1 MSIRD
6 SSVRPRSRTTSTRP
20 RSNYML
26 LSSLDRRTSLGP
38 EEFAR
43 MLAAPQG
50 DRMPGASDFPEEDH
64 SCISKQMEQRRRA
77 ALELYESEKAYVK
90 GLSVVDSVYYAPLLR
105 SIGQDAIVI
114 RSTLNRMFSNFV
126 DILQLSRELL
136 LRLEER
142 IGDPLAAV
150 PSHLSASCLPEEY
163 SDSAHVADWNP
174 YQDTLGDLLVPI
186 APFLKMYTLFMQ
198 NFSSAMQCIT
208 EERSSNERFA
218 AFLQHAE
225 TEAASYGAGAELGL
239 QAQLLTIVQ
248 RVPRY
253 RLLLQQLL
261 NNTPASHVDYVA
273 LRQTYQ
279 VVDATASSINEH
291 VRQQELTLVALSLQ
305 RMLVKL
311 DEPLVAPGRRL
322 LRYGTLLK
330 TRRKDIQ
337 PRYVYLFSDCLLLAS
352 AGNGGGDTASSVH
365 DTFESERLASSWIHE
380 HALSLLA
387 GGSTLYLTHKLPL
400 ADCTVVAYD
409 ESTNPVSGLPQSVS
423 MPDLSSSS
431 SSSSSSVSGV
441 ALPFRHRF
449 DIHSPQCSFSLY
461 APSSESKQAWTT
473 AIREAHAEHLAAM
486 RSLRKTDNHDFR
498 RTSSSSSNSSSSFSH
513 HSSEFDTGTL
523 LASPTSSSLL
533 RNSFPSSAQAT
544 VSALLSPRKADEL
557 LPILESYQAPVWVP
571 DSLATRCARCVEPFT
586 IWRRRHHCR
595 LCGQVFCGSCCSAYV
610 QVPTQVRHTAD
621 VRARTCLA
629 CYAYACES
637 HQAHTPAQG
646 PMTPRSKA
654 PERAAHAVS
663 STPKA
668 SSYALRLVLDDKLL
682 PPLPD
687 KAQDTKDTLCKPLG
701 SVRREDTPRQRR
713 RHARRWSVVSVP
725 LHGREQGL
733 ESSHV
738 HTATSGTLTLD
749 LRESF
754 SSKSEPS
761 PRITPTKPN
770 LDPTPTKQS
779 ETQSNSIV
787 LPEASESH
795 MKPNAN
801 IRFHS
806 HSRSSSY
813 SVHSSPEPLTTFSLN
828 EATSSQPGSEPKRR
842 TSSRASLALARI
854 PSITRHLSTPPP
866 TPSPSRSH
874 AIQWLQSMLRSP
886 PPPPRP
892 SLSRSP

>member
-1 MSIRD
+1 
-6 SSVRPRSRTTSTRP
+6 
-20 RSNYML
+20 
-26 LSSLDRRTSLGP
+26 
-38 EEFAR
+38 

-50 DRMPGASDFPEEDH
+50 DRMPGASEFPEDNH
-64 SCISKQMEQRRRA
+64 SCASKQMEQRRRA
-77 ALELYESEKAYVK
+77 ALELYKSEKTYVK

-105 SIGQDAIVI
+105 LIDQDAIVA

-150 PSHLSASCLPEEY
+150 PSHLSESCLPEQG
-163 SDSAHVADWNP
+163 SDSTHVADWDP
-174 YQDTLGDLLVPI
+174 LHDTLGDLLVPI

-198 NFSSAMQCIT
+198 NFSSAMQCIS

-225 TEAASYGAGAELGL
+225 AEAASYGAGAELGL

-253 RLLLQQLL
+253 RLLMQQLL
-261 NNTPASHVDYVA
+261 NNTPVSHVDYVA
-273 LRQTYQ
+273 LRQTYR

-352 AGNGGGDTASSVH
+352 AGNGVGDMASSVH
-365 DTFESERLASSWIHE
+365 DTFESERLASSSIHE

-387 GGSTLYLTHKLPL
+387 GGSTLYLTQKLPL

-409 ESTNPVSGLPQSVS
+409 ESTNPVSGLPQSIS
-423 MPDLSSSS
+423 MPDLSTTSSSS
-431 SSSSSSVSGV
+431 SSSRVSGV
-441 ALPFRHRF
+441 ACQLRHRF
-449 DIHSPQCSFSLY
+449 DLHSPQCSFSLY
-461 APSSESKQAWTT
+461 APTSESKHAWIT
-473 AIREAHAEHLAAM
+473 AIREAHTEHMAAM
-486 RSLRKTDNHDFR
+486 RSLRKTDSYDFR

-513 HSSEFDTGTL
+513 HSSEYDIGSL

-571 DSLATRCARCVEPFT
+571 DSLATRCARCGEPFT

-595 LCGQVFCGSCCSAYV
+595 LCGQVFCGSCCSVYV

-621 VRARTCLA
+621 VRARACLA
-629 CYAYACES
+629 CYTYACES
-637 HQAHTPAQG
+637 HESLTRAQG

-654 PERAAHAVS
+654 SEHAVHTVS
-663 STPKA
+663 STPRA
-668 SSYALRLVLDDKLL
+668 SSHALRLVLDDTSL
-682 PPLPD
+682 PPPPTN
-687 KAQDTKDTLCKPLG
+687 KPQDSKDTHCISSEP
-701 SVRREDTPRQRR
+701 VRQEDTPRQRR
-713 RHARRWSVVSVP
+713 KHARRWSVVSVP
-725 LHGREQGL
+725 LQGSEQSS

-761 PRITPTKPN
+761 AHIPASTPN
-770 LDPTPTKQS
+770 LDPTSSKQIETK
-779 ETQSNSIV
+779 SNSTA
-787 LPEASESH
+787 LPEASETLI
-795 MKPNAN
+795 KPNAN
-801 IRFHS
+801 SRFYS
-806 HSRSSSY
+806 HSRSKSY
-813 SVHSSPEPLTTFSLN
+813 SNHSTPDPFTTFSSK
-828 EATSSQPGSEPKRR
+828 EATTSQPGSVPKRR

-854 PSITRHLSTPPP
+854 PSISRHLSTPPP